1 MKTKRTLAIIF
12 ALMVMAALAGCSTAK
27 ANTPEPSESSYAMEV
42 SDSPAPASPY
52 SGVKAASVE
61 NASTAVAALKAKEPE
76 PEPEAASEEEYY
88 EEPYYEEA
96 YYDGGGGYEIPYSD
110 MYNSDG
116 PTRNMPGWHDG
127 YVETYYD
134 ASAHYMAGDWT
145 VDSEGFYHDSE
156 GRYVIGVDINSGL
169 QYGDVV
175 DTGRGEAVVYDYGAG
190 VSNVHD
196 FAVAGAPNR

>member
-1 MKTKRTLAIIF
+1 MNQGPDKKALIVLGIVCLLLLAYVAMGVMQGKAHAAEIMECTDQ
-12 ALMVMAALAGCSTAK
+12 MVPLAPAK
-27 ANTPEPSESSYAMEV
+27 ATE
-42 SDSPAPASPY
+42 AS
-52 SGVKAASVE
+52 AQ
-61 NASTAVAALKAKEPE
+61 VAAAAF
-76 PEPEAASEEEYY
+76 EAPEEEPVEEYVEEYADYGYKEATYY
-88 EEPYYEEA
+88 
-96 YYDGGGGYEIPYSD
+96 GGGYEVPYSD
-110 MYNSDG
+110 LYNTDG

-134 ASAHYMAGDWT
+134 ASAHCMAGDWS

>member
-1 MKTKRTLAIIF
+1 MNQGPDKKALIVLGIVCLLLLAYVAMGVMQGKAHAAEPMECSDNRMVP
-12 ALMVMAALAGCSTAK
+12 ALTAPDRALEITARLVEESRDEEPAADEG
-27 ANTPEPSESSYAMEV
+27 EYV
-42 SDSPAPASPY
+42 
-52 SGVKAASVE
+52 
-61 NASTAVAALKAKEPE
+61 
-76 PEPEAASEEEYY
+76 EEYADY
-88 EEPYYEEA
+88 GYQEAGYY
-96 YYDGGGGYEIPYSD
+96 GGGYEVPYSD
-110 MYNSDG
+110 LYNTDG

-134 ASAHYMAGDWT
+134 ASGHFMAGDWS

-169 QYGDVV
+169 NYGDVV